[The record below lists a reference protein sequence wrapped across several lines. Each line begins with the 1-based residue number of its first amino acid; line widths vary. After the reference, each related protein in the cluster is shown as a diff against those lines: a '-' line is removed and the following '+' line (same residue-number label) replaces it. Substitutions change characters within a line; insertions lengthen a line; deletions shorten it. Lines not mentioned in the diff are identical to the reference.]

1 VAALEA
7 LQLFASDDRF
17 DSLDVARF
25 FFGFADRPDRNAG
38 RTTSKL
44 SLLYALTFNL
54 PNAWQVGLN
63 PTMSYNRKATRGNK
77 WNVPVGVFG
86 AKTIKIGRVP
96 VNIKLGLEY
105 SVVSPDDFGKVA
117 QFRVQVTPV
126 IPGLVKSPI
135 FGGK

>member
-1 VAALEA
+1 LSKQSLAAVQKAQLEVPTRIGMNPTI
-7 LQLFASDDRF
+7 SYNHR
-17 DSLDVARF
+17 S
-25 FFGFADRPDRNAG
+25 G
-38 RTTSKL
+38 RGDKWTVPVR
-44 SLLYALTFNL
+44 LYA
-54 PNAWQVGLN
+54 G
-63 PTMSYNRKATRGNK
+63 
-77 WNVPVGVFG
+77 
-86 AKTIKIGRVP
+86 KTIKIGRMP